1 VKLQSRGVREMVCS
15 VEGDIGGDL
24 RYKAEEP
31 DHRSFG

>member
-1 VKLQSRGVREMVCS
+1 VCS